1 MRKFWTVVDM
11 AGNYITNLATPV
23 NPQDAATKGYVDG
36 LIVNEVTISKGGIA
50 PTDGS
55 ELWVDWD
62 AT

>member
-11 AGNYITNLATPV
+11 TGNFISNLATPV
-23 NPQDAATKGYVDG
+23 NPADAATKGYVDSKAK
-36 LIVNEVTISKGGIA
+36 NEVSVQNDE

-62 AT
+62 AN